1 MFLLTFAFSMATVL
15 FMVSRKINIGISL
28 LTGGSLLMLLNQVG
42 AKVIFET
49 YALTFTSEQ
58 TISLALTIGL
68 ISILGHLLEVYGIM
82 NKMIDSMEGMLR
94 SAKATI
100 LIAPAVIGTLLVTG
114 GALMSCP
121 VVGSLGDRLEL
132 SNEKRASANLVFRHA
147 LYFIFPFSPP
157 LILAAELGNFNI
169 WDFIRIQFPI
179 AITMYV
185 LGYLFYIRKAKTHRP
200 PKTDVR
206 EYIQNI
212 KIFILFSMPIW
223 ISFVGAL
230 VLKLPFYVS
239 LAGGIFVTRLLAGK
253 SSEKAALDTGFLTHC
268 KQGFKGKMVLAIIGI
283 MFFKNVVS
291 NFDDLYIYIKSLID
305 LGIPLELLIVVSAAV
320 ICFPLASTQ
329 PGIAILF
336 PIILPM
342 APDYQ
347 TKLLYGMFI
356 YTSSFLFYYI
366 SPLHMCQVLTLEY
379 FNVDMKSLYRHYVPV
394 LPMTF
399 LVMVGVYF
407 LML

>member
-15 FMVSRKINIGISL
+15 FMVSKKINIGISL
-28 LTGGSLLMLLNQVG
+28 LTGGTLLMLLNQVG
-42 AKVIFET
+42 GQVILST
-49 YALTFTSEQ
+49 YTLTFTSEQ

-157 LILAAELGNFNI
+157 LILAAELGDFNI

-185 LGYLFYIRKAKTHRP
+185 LGYLFYIRKAKTHSP
-200 PKTDVR
+200 PKTDI
-206 EYIQNI
+206 YKYLQNI
-212 KIFILFSMPIW
+212 KTFVLFSMPIW

-239 LAGGIFVTRLLAGK
+239 LAGGILISRLLARK
-253 SSEKAALDTGFLTHC
+253 SSDKASLEIGFLTHC
-268 KQGFKGKMVLAIIGI
+268 KQGFKGKMVLAIVGI
-283 MFFKNVVS
+283 MFFKNVVA
-291 NFDDLYIYIKSLID
+291 NFDDLYVYIKGLID

-342 APDYQ
+342 APDYH

-379 FNVDMKSLYRHYVPV
+379 FNVDMKSLYKHYVPV
-394 LPMTF
+394 LPVTF

>member
-1 MFLLTFAFSMATVL
+1 MFLLTFTISMALIL
-15 FMVSRKINIGISL
+15 FMVSKKINIGLSL
-28 LTGGSLLMLLNQVG
+28 FKGGTLLMLANQVS
-42 AKVIFET
+42 ATTILNT
-49 YALTFTSEQ
+49 YFVTFTSEQ
-58 TISLALTIGL
+58 TLSLALTIAL
-68 ISILGHLLEVYGIM
+68 ISVLGHLMDVYGIM
-82 NKMIDSMEGMLR
+82 GRMIDGLEGMLR

-132 SNEKRASANLVFRHA
+132 SNEKRASANLIFRHA

-157 LILAAELGNFNI
+157 LILAAELGEFNI

-179 AITMYV
+179 ALAMYI
-185 LGYLFYIRKAKTHRP
+185 LGYFFYIKNSKVHRP
-200 PKTDVR
+200 PKTDVAVFVK
-206 EYIQNI
+206 NI
-212 KIFILFSMPIW
+212 KLFSVYSMPIW
-223 ISFVGAL
+223 SSFAGAL
-230 VLKLPFYVS
+230 VLKMPFYIS
-239 LAGGIFVTRLLAGK
+239 LMIGIVITRILANHSSDKDILEAGIFK
-253 SSEKAALDTGFLTHC
+253 HSKD
-268 KQGFKGKMVLAIIGI
+268 GFKGKMVLAIIGI
-283 MFFKNVVS
+283 MFFKNVVN
-291 NFDDLYIYIKSLID
+291 NFDDLYVFIRGLID
-305 LGIPLELLIVVSAAV
+305 LGIPLELLITVSAAI

-347 TKLLYGMFI
+347 TKLLYAMFI

-379 FNVDMKSLYRHYVPV
+379 FDVDLKTLYKHYVPV
-394 LPMTF
+394 LPLTF

-407 LML
+407 LMM

>member
-15 FMVSRKINIGISL
+15 FMVSKKINIGISL
-28 LTGGSLLMLLNQVG
+28 LTGGTLLMLLNQVG
-42 AKVIFET
+42 GQVILST
-49 YALTFTSEQ
+49 YTLTFTSEQ

-157 LILAAELGNFNI
+157 LILAAELGDFNI

-185 LGYLFYIRKAKTHRP
+185 LGYLFYIRKAKTHSP
-200 PKTDVR
+200 PKTDI
-206 EYIQNI
+206 YKYLQNI
-212 KIFILFSMPIW
+212 KTFVLFSMPIW

-239 LAGGIFVTRLLAGK
+239 LAGGILISRLLAKK
-253 SSEKAALDTGFLTHC
+253 SSEKASLDIGFLTHC
-268 KQGFKGKMVLAIIGI
+268 KQGFKGKMVLAIVGI
-283 MFFKNVVS
+283 MFFKNVVA
-291 NFDDLYIYIKSLID
+291 NFDDLYVYIKSLID

-342 APDYQ
+342 APDYH

-379 FNVDMKSLYRHYVPV
+379 FNVDMKSLYKHYVPV
-394 LPMTF
+394 LPVTF